1 MRSFR
6 QSIPFVQSALVAA
19 CLFIAVPAWAQESSP
34 PTSEIL
40 LEPISLTAAS
50 LRGDAQIPAPQRPPI
65 FTAAVIDPP
74 ERPAALMPLYGS
86 LIALQGLDIHSTR
99 SALGSGG
106 SEANPAMRPVVQNS
120 AAFVAVKAGAT
131 AGVIW
136 ASEKLWKKNR
146 KAAVIFASVVNVAMA
161 AVVANNYRVSR

>member
-19 CLFIAVPAWAQESSP
+19 CLFIVVPAWAQESTP
-34 PTSEIL
+34 PTAEIR

-50 LRGDAQIPAPQRPPI
+50 LRGDALSNFSPRTSAFEIE
-65 FTAAVIDPP
+65 PP

-99 SALGSGG
+99 SALGAGG
-106 SEANPAMRPVVQNS
+106 AEANPAMRPVVKNS